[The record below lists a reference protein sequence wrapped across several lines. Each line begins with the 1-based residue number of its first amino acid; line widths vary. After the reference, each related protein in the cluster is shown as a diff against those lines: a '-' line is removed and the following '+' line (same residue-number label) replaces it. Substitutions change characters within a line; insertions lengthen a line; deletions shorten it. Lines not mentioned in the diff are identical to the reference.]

1 MEQRSDEWFKA
12 RLGKVTASR
21 ISDVMAK
28 TKTGYGAARAK
39 YMSELVTER
48 LSGRPALS
56 FTSPAMAW
64 GIENEDAAR
73 AAYEALEG
81 TLVEKAFFVPHPD
94 IPNCGASPDGYVG
107 EKGLVEIKC
116 PLSST
121 HTSYLLTEEVPK
133 DYLLQMQW
141 QMACTKREW
150 CDFVSFDPRM
160 PERFQLFIKRV
171 SFDLG
176 LVNEIVDEVEIFL
189 DELETTI
196 QKLNELYKGF

>member
-12 RLGKVTASR
+12 RVGKVTASR
-21 ISDVMAK
+21 ISDVMSK
-28 TKTGYGAARAK
+28 TKAGYGTARAK

-48 LSGRPALS
+48 LTGRPALS
-56 FTSPAMAW
+56 YTSPAMQW

-81 TLVEKAFFVPHPD
+81 VLVDKAFFVPHPD

-107 EKGLVEIKC
+107 SEGLVEIKC
-116 PLSST
+116 PLSTT
-121 HTSYLLTEEVPK
+121 HTTYLLTKEVPK

-141 QMACTKREW
+141 QMACTGRKW

-160 PERFQLFIKRV
+160 PECFQLFKKRV
-171 SFDLG
+171 PFDLG
-176 LVNEIVDEVEIFL
+176 LVNEIVDEVESFL
-189 DELETTI
+189 DELELTVTVL
-196 QKLNELYKGF
+196 KSSY